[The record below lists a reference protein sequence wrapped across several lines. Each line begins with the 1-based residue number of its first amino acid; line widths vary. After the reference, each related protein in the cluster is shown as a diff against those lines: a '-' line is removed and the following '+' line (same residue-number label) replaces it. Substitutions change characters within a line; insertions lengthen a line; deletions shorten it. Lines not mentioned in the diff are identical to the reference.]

1 MRATNSLAPIAVD
14 VACGHIYGD
23 WRQRIVTGLV
33 AHVAETLELSIGHEF
48 GRRVSVLFLQS
59 SFPFKL

>member
-14 VACGHIYGD
+14 VATGHIYGD

-48 GRRVSVLFLQS
+48 G
-59 SFPFKL
+59 